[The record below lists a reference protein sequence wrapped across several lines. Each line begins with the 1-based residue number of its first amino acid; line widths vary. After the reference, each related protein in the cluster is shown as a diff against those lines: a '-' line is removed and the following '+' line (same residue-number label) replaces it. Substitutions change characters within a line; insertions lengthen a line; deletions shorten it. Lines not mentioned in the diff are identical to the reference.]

1 MAIHVIQSQR
11 IDVLLDSMLHIVN
24 QTARN
29 PFEVLQTRH
38 FIVPSPAVESWLT
51 QKIAEKKGIS
61 ANTQFHHRIRAFQW
75 ASYQWV
81 LNAPKEVEQVREANI
96 PRIIIKWRVFQALR
110 KYILPEQISLDMD
123 HPLYSIIKRIY
134 DSADRLEQGTE
145 KQLKKQSMLYWVAE
159 QVSRLFSHYMDYR
172 GYCARNCPPKHCSC
186 PTNWLEA
193 WGQDIALDIE
203 QMLYSP
209 KDENG
214 HEMQVADFVKIQ
226 ARELEAWQRWL
237 WQHVFQDDYAK
248 ILEIERLYWERLEN
262 AETRAQALKR
272 LPAQIVVFSLL
283 ELPPSQLDFLRRLGQ
298 YIDIYIFHFN
308 PSQEYWADSVDP
320 D

>member
-11 IDVLLDSMLHIVN
+11 IDVLLDSMLRIVN
-24 QTARN
+24 QTARH
-29 PFEVLQTRH
+29 PFEVLQPRH

-61 ANTQFHHRIRAFQW
+61 ANSQFHHRIRAFQW
-75 ASYQWV
+75 TSYQWV

-110 KYILPEQISLDMD
+110 KCILPEQIPLDVD
-123 HPLYSIIKRIY
+123 HPLYSIVKRIY

-172 GYCARNCPPKHCSC
+172 GYCARNCPPQSCSC

-193 WGQDIALDIE
+193 WGQNSALDIE
-203 QMLYSP
+203 QMIYSP

-248 ILEIERLYWERLEN
+248 ILEIERL
-262 AETRAQALKR
+262 
-272 LPAQIVVFSLL
+272 
-283 ELPPSQLDFLRRLGQ
+283 
-298 YIDIYIFHFN
+298 
-308 PSQEYWADSVDP
+308 
-320 D
+320 